1 MTTRRSQYH
10 LNSIPEAEWAIVR
23 AKAGAR
29 LAEGLRALICDWAHG
44 RIDPLV
50 APYVPGPRAP
60 HTPSPARQQAGAIN
74 GGLSRGLMTQTAKRR
89 HEIAKAAG
97 LARSRQIEE
106 RRAAGLPLAPR
117 KPKPPATDEAT
128 S

>member
-1 MTTRRSQYH
+1 MKTKKRSQYH
-10 LNSIPEAEWAIVR
+10 LNGIPETEWALVR

-29 LAEGLRALICDWAHG
+29 LSEGLKALICDWAHG

-50 APYVPGPRAP
+50 TPYVAPR
-60 HTPSPARQQAGAIN
+60 HVPSEARQQAGAVT
-74 GGLSRGLMTQTAKRR
+74 GVLSRGLMTQTAKRR

-97 LARSRQIEE
+97 LARSRQIEA

-117 KPKPPATDEAT
+117 KPKPSMNEVTP
-128 S
+128 